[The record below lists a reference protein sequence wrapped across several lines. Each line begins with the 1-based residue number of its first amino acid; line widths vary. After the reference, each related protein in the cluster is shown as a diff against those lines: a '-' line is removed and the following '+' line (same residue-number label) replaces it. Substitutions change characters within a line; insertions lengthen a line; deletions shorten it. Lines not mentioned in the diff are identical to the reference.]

1 MPKTLINYLKT
12 SAGLKDI
19 YVYWVVRRSALFDR
33 DYYSR
38 NNPNTTG
45 GFMGPVW
52 HYLRHG
58 WREGRDPNEFF
69 DTAWYLKRY
78 CDVAESGINPF
89 YHYLK
94 YGWKENRDPSLK
106 FSTRLYLSMNP
117 DVEQSGEN
125 PLAHFLNN
133 EQFERR
139 ADFISSFDQIN
150 ESELLNSGDKAK
162 DLDQSGPVYT
172 LAAPLNDAKPD
183 ICSFAKAK
191 NDKLIMTLWVRDE
204 IDIIE
209 YNIKFHLKQGV
220 DFIIASDNGSKD
232 GTREVL
238 EKYEIKGVL
247 RLLDDPRQDHSQ
259 ALCVNMMGRMARDEY
274 GADYVF
280 HCDADEFWHP
290 KSGDLKNEIS
300 ASEKEALKATVI
312 NVLLLDKNGQET
324 FPQDTRYA
332 VVRPIIPFDYIEES
346 KRVNLF
352 FFRYLPSVIFKGYHE
367 VSRGNHTVTD
377 IPESEI
383 GRSKDI
389 IIYHYPLSN
398 IAIVF

>member
-1 MPKTLINYLKT
+1 
-12 SAGLKDI
+12 
-19 YVYWVVRRSALFDR
+19 
-33 DYYSR
+33 
-38 NNPNTTG
+38 
-45 GFMGPVW
+45 
-52 HYLRHG
+52 
-58 WREGRDPNEFF
+58 
-69 DTAWYLKRY
+69 
-78 CDVAESGINPF
+78 
-89 YHYLK
+89 
-94 YGWKENRDPSLK
+94 
-106 FSTRLYLSMNP
+106 
-117 DVEQSGEN
+117 
-125 PLAHFLNN
+125 
-133 EQFERR
+133 
-139 ADFISSFDQIN
+139 
-150 ESELLNSGDKAK
+150 
-162 DLDQSGPVYT
+162 
-172 LAAPLNDAKPD
+172 
-183 ICSFAKAK
+183 
-191 NDKLIMTLWVRDE
+191 MTLWVRDE

-209 YNIKFHLKQGV
+209 HNINFHLKQGV

-259 ALCVNMMGRMARDEY
+259 ALCVNKMGRMARDEY

-300 ASEKEALKATVI
+300 ASDKEALKATVI

-332 VVRPIIPFDYIEES
+332 VVRPIIPYDYVEES

-389 IIYHYPLSN
+389 IIYHYPLRNKKRFYQRVINKGKAYQANKILKKNEGFNNKRWYEAYKKGELDKAYRELIFNDHN
-398 IAIVF
+398 IPILTEKGMIKEFCFDELMKEESCCL